1 MSGKQRS
8 MVVADGGCE
17 IEGRLL
23 CFAEM
28 EATRA

>member
-1 MSGKQRS
+1 MESKRN

-23 CFAEM
+23 CFAET